1 MADTLEDLSGWLTPL
16 LMRLQPAQRAK
27 LAREA
32 ARRLRRTQQQRI
44 LVQRNPDGTA
54 FAPRKPRQ
62 LRGKQGRIKARAKM
76 FTKLRTARYLKA
88 GGNAAEATVSFA
100 GRINRIARI
109 HQYGLRDRPDKGMR
123 DVQYARRKL
132 LGFSASDQSMI
143 TDLLLN
149 HLAGLSPL

>member
-1 MADTLEDLSGWLTPL
+1 MADTLDDLSGWLTPL
-16 LMRLQPAQRAK
+16 LMRLEPTQRAK
-27 LAREA
+27 LARETA
-32 ARRLRRTQQQRI
+32 KRLRRTQQQRI

-100 GRINRIARI
+100 GRISRIARV
-109 HQYGLRDRPDKGMR
+109 HQYGLRDRPAQAQR
-123 DVQYARRKL
+123 DVQYDRRVL
-132 LGFSASDQSMI
+132 LGF
-143 TDLLLN
+143 TDTELENISHQILQ
-149 HLAGLSPL
+149 HLAH